1 MKATYYRRPLQVIRR
16 VVMMVVKKAM
26 VVSSTWTKSISQ
38 NFIDI
43 D

>member
-1 MKATYYRRPLQVIRR
+1 MKIIL
-16 VVMMVVKKAM
+16 MMIMVAM

-38 NFIDI
+38 NFVDI